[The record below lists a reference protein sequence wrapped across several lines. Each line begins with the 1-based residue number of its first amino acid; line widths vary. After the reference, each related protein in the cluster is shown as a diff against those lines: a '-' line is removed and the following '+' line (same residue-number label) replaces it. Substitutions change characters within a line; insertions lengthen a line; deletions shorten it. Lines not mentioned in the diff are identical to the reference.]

1 MIGAIAGLM
10 STSEIRRLI
19 ARLILTEPIATAFI
33 WAWSLWRRQHQKQ
46 AAISHR
52 KRRRKRKT
60 IAVGTLI
67 IERPPHRSVRAEF
80 PHTAPTSGI

>member
-10 STSEIRRLI
+10 PMFEIRRLI

-33 WAWSLWRRQHQKQ
+33 WTWSLWRKQHQKQ

-52 KRRRKRKT
+52 KRRRKRKKQ
-60 IAVGTLI
+60 L
-67 IERPPHRSVRAEF
+67 
-80 PHTAPTSGI
+80 

>member
-1 MIGAIAGLM
+1 MIGAMAGLM

-52 KRRRKRKT
+52 KRRRKNKKQ
-60 IAVGTLI
+60 L
-67 IERPPHRSVRAEF
+67 
-80 PHTAPTSGI
+80 